1 MKLLLSILL
10 TLSSLLASNI
20 LTYKLYDRS
29 DNGRL
34 DILLTFDTPYQGRI
48 TQKKVNNTTT
58 LLLYDAVYTSTVT
71 KTLNS
76 DFLTSFSLT
85 PDKGRSALSLT
96 LPENVKFSVSQ
107 TVDSYGLRLRFEKSG
122 KAATTKQAPSAL
134 SKLQSLKT
142 KDSLGSKKPVTPST
156 NSEPLISKRYAIV
169 LGILF
174 AAVLLLFIIKKRVEK
189 GRKPGSWLFKNN
201 PHNLDEFTILFQK
214 PLDSNNKIVLM
225 EFGNRQYLVIV
236 GSTNLLLDTF
246 TDKESI
252 GEAGFESILK
262 ENQQELDNYMSLQ
275 NKDESKSPLQSYK
288 EKASLEVY
296 RSQI

>member
-1 MKLLLSILL
+1 MKLLFSIIL
-10 TLSSLLASNI
+10 TLSTLLASNI

-48 TQKKVNNTTT
+48 TQKKVDATTT
-58 LLLYDAVYTSTVT
+58 LLLYDALYSSTIK

-76 DFLTSFSLT
+76 DYLTSFSLT
-85 PDKGRSALSLT
+85 PDSGRTALSLT
-96 LPENVKFSVSQ
+96 MPEGVTFNVSQ
-107 TVDSYGLRLRFEKSG
+107 TVDSYGLRLRFEKGAGVVKTQSKPTALNKL
-122 KAATTKQAPSAL
+122 KALTTKESFQT
-134 SKLQSLKT
+134 KT
-142 KDSLGSKKPVTPST
+142 TTPT
-156 NSEPLISKRYAIV
+156 TKTEPLISKRYAIV

-189 GRKPGSWLFKNN
+189 GRKPGSWLFKDN
-201 PHNLDEFTILFQK
+201 PHNLEEFTILFQK

-236 GSTNLLLDTF
+236 GTTNLLLDTF
-246 TDKESI
+246 SDKESVN
-252 GEAGFESILK
+252 EAGFESILK
-262 ENQQELDNYMSLQ
+262 ENQQELDDYMRIQS
-275 NKDESKSPLQSYK
+275 KEEKSPLQSYK
-288 EKASLEVY
+288 DKASLEVY